1 VSSRPRLV
9 LLGVLLAIGA
19 GLVALL
25 FSARVN
31 PPLESTFTSAFQV
44 IGAPVK
50 LADRVLSRVLPV
62 GEVDEKEL
70 GDAYRRIYDRSADPP
85 DQDQRYLD
93 ALMARLQPFTSKDF
107 PYRAYVID
115 YGGPN
120 AMALPGG
127 VVLVTRELLSTVGSE
142 AELVSILAHEL
153 GHIERGHCFDAVRF
167 ELLAKKAGVD
177 SLGMLADFAA
187 QVLLR
192 HTFSKTMEHEADEF
206 SFELVSNS
214 RYDPRGVSQ
223 AFASLIA
230 YVDAAG
236 GVSPRHA
243 EPIRDYFTSHP
254 PLEIRAE
261 EFGQRAEA
269 WWIRHDGEMRYLGAR
284 NLQAR
289 LPMSAREFTDE
300 WVDR

>member
-1 VSSRPRLV
+1 VNRNPRI
-9 LLGVLLAIGA
+9 VLLAILLIAGS

-25 FSARVN
+25 YRAGIN

-44 IGAPVK
+44 VGAPVK

-70 GDAYRRIYDRSADPP
+70 GDAYRRIYDPSADPP

-93 ALMARLQPFTSKDF
+93 ALMGRLESFTGKDF

-153 GHIERGHCFDAVRF
+153 GHIERGHCFDTVRF

-192 HTFSKTMEHEADEF
+192 HSFSKTMEHEADEF
-206 SFELVSNS
+206 SFELLSNS
-214 RYDPRGVSQ
+214 RYDPRGVGQ

-236 GVSPRHA
+236 GVSPDHA

-254 PLEIRAE
+254 PLEIRAD

-269 WWIRHDGEMRYLGAR
+269 WWIRHEGEPRYLGAR
-284 NLQAR
+284 NLEAR
-289 LPMSAREFTDE
+289 LPMSAREFPDE
-300 WVDR
+300 WIDR